1 MMGGS
6 QPNPLMTPVPHP
18 HRNEP
23 TLLSTIEWHLE
34 HNFFPP
40 MDIRLSALC
49 RDALLAMWEGDPER
63 PININGHLLIAED
76 VVEDLRLNDLLPQ

>member
-1 MMGGS
+1 
-6 QPNPLMTPVPHP
+6 
-18 HRNEP
+18 
-23 TLLSTIEWHLE
+23 
-34 HNFFPP
+34 

-76 VVEDLRLNDLLPQ
+76 VVEDLRLNDLLPPQ